1 MLGKTK
7 EHRTKIGGGRIFPV
21 PQAQTKL
28 NAFVST
34 YPSPPEVRVTNT
46 SKLHP
51 TPRTNSFQIRQPA
64 PVTPVRRPRGGS
76 REALTSIYEGAN
88 GSHALTAATRELKA
102 YDGVG
107 ADAFADFI
115 CRLAGT
121 VEPVMCCL
129 AEWEEMRGETLTHHD
144 APPNARLVATLT
156 AELFFRATWAHI
168 STVTGGT
175 AYEGVFQ
182 QLAEKVLKSTMPL
195 PRFII

>member
-1 MLGKTK
+1 MLGETK
-7 EHRTKIGGGRIFPV
+7 QHGTKIGGSRICTV

-88 GSHALTAATRELKA
+88 GIHALTAATRGLKA
-102 YDGVG
+102 HDGAG

-115 CRLAGT
+115 CGLAGT
-121 VEPVMCCL
+121 VEPVMSCL
-129 AEWEEMRGETLTHHD
+129 AEWQEMRRETLTHHD
-144 APPNARLVATLT
+144 APPNARLFANLT
-156 AELFFRATWAHI
+156 AELFFLATWAHI
-168 STVTGGT
+168 GTVSGGT
-175 AYEGVFQ
+175 AYEVAFQ
-182 QLAEKVLKSTMPL
+182 QLAKKC
-195 PRFII
+195 